1 MEQQILR
8 IYEKINKQDKTIKI
22 AALLIMIINIIMGAA
37 IIIYLHGIERPEIK
51 AIEKQLDTPPIEE
64 IYEMD
69 V

>member
-22 AALLIMIINIIMGAA
+22 AAILIIIINIIMGAA

-51 AIEKQLDTPPIEE
+51 AIEKQLDLPPVEE
-64 IYEMD
+64 IYEAD
-69 V
+69 K

>member
-22 AALLIMIINIIMGAA
+22 AALMIIIINIIMGAA

-51 AIEKQLDTPPIEE
+51 AIEKQLDLPPVEE